1 VNILFVSS
9 EVFPLVKTGGLAD
22 VSASLPLE
30 LAKQGQDVRIM
41 LPAYQSV
48 LAQLENPQ
56 VIAHYRHYGNDIR
69 LLQTNLPGSD
79 VMVMLVDCPA
89 AFDRPGNPYVDEHGH
104 EWADNA
110 FRFALF
116 CQTVVDVALNRS
128 GIDWPIDVVHCNDWQ
143 TALVPALLSKSARR
157 PASVFTIH
165 NMAYQGLFPK
175 QTFFDLGL
183 PRGLF
188 TPDGVEFHDLFS
200 FIKGGLNFSE
210 VISTVSP
217 QYALEIQSEQ
227 FGYGLHSLLQYRN
240 DRLRGILNGIDTEV
254 WNPETDST
262 LAQTYNQNSLEQ
274 KLKNKVALLKE
285 FGMSAIENAPLIGF
299 IGRLVEQKGVDLILQ
314 AMPELVQLP
323 LQMVFLGTGL
333 IDYERALSEWAK
345 EYPDRVAVWM
355 GYDEGLSH
363 RIEAGSDAF
372 LMPSLF
378 EPCGLNQLYSLRYGT
393 LPIVTPVGGLAD
405 SVIDFGKQPAE
416 ANGFMLADRDSA
428 SLVSSIELMLE
439 VYRQPSQWRQLQRRA
454 MSEDHSWSNSASE
467 YLTLYQTAL
476 QYRKAE
482 TPSP

>member
-1 VNILFVSS
+1 
-9 EVFPLVKTGGLAD
+9 
-22 VSASLPLE
+22 
-30 LAKQGQDVRIM
+30 
-41 LPAYQSV
+41 
-48 LAQLENPQ
+48 
-56 VIAHYRHYGNDIR
+56 
-69 LLQTNLPGSD
+69 
-79 VMVMLVDCPA
+79 
-89 AFDRPGNPYVDEHGH
+89 
-104 EWADNA
+104 
-110 FRFALF
+110 
-116 CQTVVDVALNRS
+116 
-128 GIDWPIDVVHCNDWQ
+128 
-143 TALVPALLSKSARR
+143 
-157 PASVFTIH
+157 
-165 NMAYQGLFPK
+165 
-175 QTFFDLGL
+175 
-183 PRGLF
+183 
-188 TPDGVEFHDLFS
+188 
-200 FIKGGLNFSE
+200 
-210 VISTVSP
+210 
-217 QYALEIQSEQ
+217 
-227 FGYGLHSLLQYRN
+227 
-240 DRLRGILNGIDTEV
+240 
-254 WNPETDST
+254 
-262 LAQTYNQNSLEQ
+262 
-274 KLKNKVALLKE
+274 
-285 FGMSAIENAPLIGF
+285 
-299 IGRLVEQKGVDLILQ
+299 
-314 AMPELVQLP
+314 MPELVQLP

-333 IDYERALSEWAK
+333 IDYQRALSEWAK